1 MKNCFVLVLLLSLL
15 IPSAGESYAG
25 ELFKK
30 KKKKETTEAVKQPVV
45 KKKNKYQTLMKS
57 PGIVTAKG
65 DFLTIHKVGQKI
77 YLEYPLKYVGRE
89 ILVGG
94 TVSATSEPMLLN
106 VGYKYN
112 DPILY
117 RVVKK
122 DSAIVF
128 NKPNLAATAGED
140 KPWVKKA
147 MEKNYIDMQSNT
159 FSIHSY
165 NADSSAVVID
175 VTSFLKDNKGLAPKI
190 SAGPIS
196 SSPVASKFSFEGV
209 KAFEDNASVQ
219 VSQPVEASIQTFF
232 SKINLGQ
239 VSSHSVITFLL
250 LPEAKMRPR
259 VQDSRVG
266 VFFTVNTASDRMQL
280 PIRKISQEKD
290 GFDTYILAN
299 RWRLEPKDVEAWKR
313 GELVEPVKPIV
324 WYVDDAFPDEW
335 RGPIKEGILIWNKAF
350 EKIGFKNV
358 MVAKDFPKDDPNF
371 DPDNLKYT
379 CIRYS
384 PNAEANAMGPSW
396 VDPTTGEIIN
406 ASVIVYNNIVELIN
420 NWRFV
425 QTAQLD
431 PRVRASKMPKDVL
444 DESIVYVISHEIGH
458 TLGLLHNM
466 AASASIP
473 VDSLRS
479 ASFTQKYGTTPSIM
493 DYARFNYV
501 AQPGDKGVK
510 LTPPDLGVYDEYVIK
525 WLYTPL
531 PGLSPKEE
539 VAVLESW
546 IDEKAGDPLYRYGK
560 QQVIERYDPSAIEED
575 LGNDP
580 IKAGEYGIKNLQ
592 YILSHL
598 NEWIKDDVDGAYKEQ
613 MYNELGNQYYRYLRN
628 VMYNVGGI
636 YLSEVK
642 AGTPG
647 KTFQSVPKD
656 IQRKSF
662 LWVLK
667 QLKNSDWL
675 HNESLVD
682 QFGLRVALPPIV
694 RYYTGTELLGC
705 YTKVMLSAHVSK
717 DPYTM
722 KDYFD
727 DMYAQI
733 WESAIKNR
741 KPTEGEKV
749 LQRLSID
756 QSADM
761 ITKKS
766 KLVKVLTDEDV
777 PSVGNE
783 AYLPS
788 VDEIVTYG
796 LDELGLVS
804 AFRDELREIER
815 AKGHGYVA
823 KHMALTS
830 FKYGYGWQY
839 RVNTR
844 TIDDSKTRFH
854 AYAIRVKN
862 LLNSK
867 LSSSDAETRAHYQAM
882 LYTLDEALK
891 ALNDK

>member
-479 ASFTQKYGTTPSIM
+479 ASFTQKYGTTTSIM

-501 AQPGDKGVK
+501 AQPEDKGVK
-510 LTPPDLGVYDEYVIK
+510 LTPPELGIYDYYVIK
-525 WLYTPL
+525 WLY
-531 PGLSPKEE
+531 SPVPEAKDMWEE
-539 VAVLESW
+539 AEMAQKW
-546 IDEKAGDPLYRYGK
+546 IDEKAGDPQYRYGR
-560 QQVIERYDPSAIEED
+560 QQLMLRIDPSALEED

-580 IKAGEYGIKNLQ
+580 LKASTYGIKNLK

-598 NEWIKDDVDGAYKEQ
+598 NEWFEDDVDYTHRMQ
-613 MYNELGNQYYRYLRN
+613 LYNSIQSQYMRYLLN
-628 VMYNVGGI
+628 VLYQVGGVH
-636 YLSEVK
+636 LTQVK
-642 AGTPG
+642 GGTPG
-647 KTFQSVPKD
+647 EAVVSVPCAK
-656 IQRKSF
+656 QKEA
-662 LWVLK
+662 LAWVIKELR
-667 QLKNSDWL
+667 NSAWIDL
-675 HNESLVD
+675 PELIN
-682 QFGLRVALPPIV
+682 QTGLAVYPSAKIVSGVSKAIVAKGGHVI
-694 RYYTGTELLGC
+694 
-705 YTKVMLSAHVSK
+705 LSSHVSK
-717 DPYTM
+717 EKNPYTIGDFYDDLYAGVFAPTIQGRRLTAADRIM
-722 KDYFD
+722 QENIFKSMIAVSSQKLAKKGIQSLSPSWAEVEAYELCSKELMAMLHDNFQNIEEEFD
-727 DMYAQI
+727 MNVLA
-733 WESAIKNR
+733 R
-741 KPTEGEKV
+741 KGLPVEFG
-749 LQRLSID
+749 
-756 QSADM
+756 QSASPFQDE
-761 ITKKS
+761 
-766 KLVKVLTDEDV
+766 VKINAIDN
-777 PSVGNE
+777 S
-783 AYLPS
+783 
-788 VDEIVTYG
+788 
-796 LDELGLVS
+796 
-804 AFRDELREIER
+804 F
-815 AKGHGYVA
+815 GY
-823 KHMALTS
+823 
-830 FKYGYGWQY
+830 
-839 RVNTR
+839 N
-844 TIDDSKTRFH
+844 
-854 AYAIRVKN
+854 
-862 LLNSK
+862 
-867 LSSSDAETRAHYQAM
+867 QAM
-882 LYTLDEALK
+882 LKRVITLLKGKLASANRDDRVHYEGLISILEAMMK
-891 ALNDK
+891 NAKE

>member
-1 MKNCFVLVLLLSLL
+1 MTSLFTGNVEKLAPIANSGGTVEITAAFNSSGSILDDIKAFDDNVTVKSYLSY
-15 IPSAGESYAG
+15 S
-25 ELFKK
+25 
-30 KKKKETTEAVKQPVV
+30 
-45 KKKNKYQTLMKS
+45 
-57 PGIVTAKG
+57 VTAKMLG
-65 DFLTIHKVGQKI
+65 ILLLKRNEPLT
-77 YLEYPLKYVGRE
+77 
-89 ILVGG
+89 
-94 TVSATSEPMLLN
+94 
-106 VGYKYN
+106 
-112 DPILY
+112 
-117 RVVKK
+117 
-122 DSAIVF
+122 
-128 NKPNLAATAGED
+128 
-140 KPWVKKA
+140 
-147 MEKNYIDMQSNT
+147 
-159 FSIHSY
+159 
-165 NADSSAVVID
+165 
-175 VTSFLKDNKGLAPKI
+175 
-190 SAGPIS
+190 
-196 SSPVASKFSFEGV
+196 V
-209 KAFEDNASVQ
+209 KA
-219 VSQPVEASIQTFF
+219 TRT
-232 SKINLGQ
+232 L
-239 VSSHSVITFLL
+239 LL
-250 LPEAKMRPR
+250 LPEEKMHPR
-259 VQDSRVG
+259 VSDSRVG
-266 VFFTVNTASDRMQL
+266 VFLTNAKQHISTDQD
-280 PIRKISQEKD
+280 KIQAY
-290 GFDTYILAN
+290 TLAT
-299 RWRLEPKDVEAWKR
+299 RWKLEPKDMEAYKR

-324 WYVDDAFPDEW
+324 YYLDDAFPEAW
-335 RGPIKEGILIWNKAF
+335 KEPMRRGTLRWNKAF

-358 MVAKDFPKDDPNF
+358 VQVLDFPKDDPNF
-371 DPDNLKYT
+371 DPDNLKYS
-379 CIRYS
+379 CIRYVPAAIS
-384 PNAEANAMGPSW
+384 NAMGPSW
-396 VDPTTGEIIN
+396 TDPRTGEIIN
-406 ASVIVYNNIVELIN
+406 ASVIIFNDVAKLVNQ
-420 NWRFV
+420 WRFL
-425 QTAQLD
+425 QTSQ
-431 PRVRASKMPKDVL
+431 V
-444 DESIVYVISHEIGH
+444 DESVRGKKLPDNVLAESLEYIIAHEIGH
-458 TLGLLHNM
+458 TLGLMHNM
-466 AASASIP
+466 AASAAYP

-479 ASFTQKYGTTPSIM
+479 ATFTRKYGTTPSIM

-539 VAVLESW
+539 AAVLESW

-580 IKAGEYGIKNLQ
+580 IKAGEYGIRNLK

-598 NEWIKDDVDGAYKEQ
+598 NEWIQDDADGAYKEQ

-647 KTFQSVPKD
+647 KTYQSVPREV
-656 IQRKSF
+656 QRKSF
-662 LWVLK
+662 LWVLN

-675 HNESLVD
+675 HNETLTD
-682 QFGLRVALPPIV
+682 QFSLRVALPPIV

-705 YTKVMLSAHVSK
+705 YKNVMLSAHVSK
-717 DPYTM
+717 NPYTM

-727 DMYAQI
+727 DMYAQV

-741 KPTEGEKV
+741 KPTEGEKI

-756 QSADM
+756 QSADV

-777 PSVGNE
+777 PAVGNE
-783 AYLPS
+783 AYMPS

-796 LDELGLVS
+796 LDESGLVS

-815 AKGHGYVA
+815 ERGRGFVA
-823 KHMALTS
+823 KQMALNS

-867 LSSSDAETRAHYQAM
+867 LSSADTETKAHYQAM

-891 ALNDK
+891 ALNEK

>member
-1 MKNCFVLVLLLSLL
+1 MKRWITLSMVMLFVLPCPELTFA
-15 IPSAGESYAG
+15 SAR
-25 ELFKK
+25 KK
-30 KKKKETTEAVKQPVV
+30 KKATTEVKKEPVKRQSKYDKLV
-45 KKKNKYQTLMKS
+45 KNKLCVTARGNFVTLHKVDGKLYFEIPAKYLNREMLLASTISEARDNNLCAIGYKPKPPMHIKFTKTDSTIFMREVNVTATCNENEGHMKTVMERS
-57 PGIVTAKG
+57 FMDPIINSFKIYCYTNDSSAFLVDMTSLFTGNVEKLAPIANSGGTVEITAAFNSSGSILDDIKAFDDNVTVKSYLSYSVTAKMLG
-65 DFLTIHKVGQKI
+65 ILLLKRNEPLT
-77 YLEYPLKYVGRE
+77 
-89 ILVGG
+89 
-94 TVSATSEPMLLN
+94 
-106 VGYKYN
+106 
-112 DPILY
+112 
-117 RVVKK
+117 
-122 DSAIVF
+122 
-128 NKPNLAATAGED
+128 
-140 KPWVKKA
+140 
-147 MEKNYIDMQSNT
+147 
-159 FSIHSY
+159 
-165 NADSSAVVID
+165 
-175 VTSFLKDNKGLAPKI
+175 
-190 SAGPIS
+190 
-196 SSPVASKFSFEGV
+196 V
-209 KAFEDNASVQ
+209 KA
-219 VSQPVEASIQTFF
+219 TRT
-232 SKINLGQ
+232 L
-239 VSSHSVITFLL
+239 LL
-250 LPEAKMRPR
+250 LPEEKMHPR
-259 VQDSRVG
+259 VSDSRVG
-266 VFFTVNTASDRMQL
+266 VFLTNAKQHISTDQD
-280 PIRKISQEKD
+280 KIQAY
-290 GFDTYILAN
+290 TLAT
-299 RWRLEPKDVEAWKR
+299 RWKLEPKDMEAYKR

-324 WYVDDAFPDEW
+324 YYLDDAFPEAW
-335 RGPIKEGILIWNKAF
+335 KEPMRRGTLRWNKAF

-358 MVAKDFPKDDPNF
+358 VQVLDFPKDDPNF
-371 DPDNLKYT
+371 DPDNLKYS
-379 CIRYS
+379 CIRYVPAAIS
-384 PNAEANAMGPSW
+384 NAMGPSW
-396 VDPTTGEIIN
+396 TDPRTGEIIN
-406 ASVIVYNNIVELIN
+406 ASVIIFNDVAKLVNQ
-420 NWRFV
+420 WRFL
-425 QTAQLD
+425 QTSQ
-431 PRVRASKMPKDVL
+431 V
-444 DESIVYVISHEIGH
+444 DESVRGKKLPDNVLAESLEYIIAHEIGH
-458 TLGLLHNM
+458 TLGLMHNM
-466 AASASIP
+466 AASAAYP

-479 ASFTQKYGTTPSIM
+479 ATFTRKYGTTPSIM

-539 VAVLESW
+539 AAVLESW

-580 IKAGEYGIKNLQ
+580 IKAGEYGIRNLK

-598 NEWIKDDVDGAYKEQ
+598 NEWIQDDADGAYKEQ

-647 KTFQSVPKD
+647 KTYQSVPREV
-656 IQRKSF
+656 QRKSF
-662 LWVLK
+662 LWVLN

-675 HNESLVD
+675 HNETLTD
-682 QFGLRVALPPIV
+682 QFSLRVALPPIV

-705 YTKVMLSAHVSK
+705 YKNVMLSAHVSK
-717 DPYTM
+717 NPYTM

-727 DMYAQI
+727 DMYAQV

-741 KPTEGEKV
+741 KPTEGEKI

-756 QSADM
+756 QSADV

-777 PSVGNE
+777 PAVGNE
-783 AYLPS
+783 AYMPS

-796 LDELGLVS
+796 LDESGLVS

-815 AKGHGYVA
+815 ERGRGFVA
-823 KHMALTS
+823 KQMALNS

-867 LSSSDAETRAHYQAM
+867 LSSADTETKAHYQAM

-891 ALNDK
+891 ALNEK

>member
-1 MKNCFVLVLLLSLL
+1 MKNCFVLVMLLSLL

-30 KKKKETTEAVKQPVV
+30 KKKKEATEEVKRPVV
-45 KKKNKYQTLMKS
+45 KKKNKYETLMKS

-77 YLEYPLKYVGRE
+77 YLEYPLKYMDRE

-128 NKPNLAATAGED
+128 NRPNLAATAGED

-147 MEKNYIDMQSNT
+147 MEKNYIDIPARA

-175 VTSFLKDNKGLAPKI
+175 VTSFIKEDKELAPKVSGGMI
-190 SAGPIS
+190 T
-196 SSPVASKFSFEGV
+196 SSPVSSKFSFEGI
-209 KAFEDNASVQ
+209 KAFEDNASME
-219 VSQPVEASIQTFF
+219 VSQPVEAYIVSLFG
-232 SKINLGQ
+232 KINLGQ
-239 VSSHSVITFLL
+239 VSTRSVITFLL
-250 LPEAKMRPR
+250 LPEAKMKPR

-266 VFFTVNTASDRMQL
+266 VFFTVNSASDRMQF

-299 RWRLEPKDVEAWKR
+299 RWKVEPKDMEAWKR

-458 TLGLLHNM
+458 TLGLMHNM
-466 AASASIP
+466 SASASIP

-510 LTPPDLGVYDEYVIK
+510 LTPPELGVYDYYVIK
-525 WLYTPL
+525 WLY
-531 PGLSPKEE
+531 SPVPEAKDMWEE
-539 VAVLESW
+539 AEIAQKW
-546 IDEKAGDPLYRYGK
+546 IDEKAGDPFYRYGR
-560 QQVIERYDPSAIEED
+560 QQLMLRIDPSALEED
-575 LGNDP
+575 LGDDP
-580 IKAGEYGIKNLQ
+580 LKASTYGIKNLK

-598 NEWIKDDVDGAYKEQ
+598 NEWIEDDVDYTHRMQLYKAIQ
-613 MYNELGNQYYRYLRN
+613 SQYMRYLLN
-628 VMYNVGGI
+628 VLYQVGGVH
-636 YLSEVK
+636 LTQVK
-642 AGTPG
+642 DGTAGEAVV
-647 KTFQSVPKD
+647 SVPRAK
-656 IQRKSF
+656 QKEA
-662 LWVLK
+662 LAWVIKELR
-667 QLKNSDWL
+667 NSDWINL
-675 HNESLVD
+675 PELIN
-682 QFGLRVALPPIV
+682 QTGLAVYPSAKIVAGISKAIV
-694 RYYTGTELLGC
+694 AKGGH
-705 YTKVMLSAHVSK
+705 VILSSHVSK
-717 DPYTM
+717 EKNPYTIGEF
-722 KDYFD
+722 YD
-727 DMYAQI
+727 DLYAGVFAPTIQGRKLTAADRI
-733 WESAIKNR
+733 IQENIFKNMAAISTKY
-741 KPTEGEKV
+741 
-749 LQRLSID
+749 LSNKGI
-756 QSADM
+756 QS
-761 ITKKS
+761 
-766 KLVKVLTDEDV
+766 LN
-777 PSVGNE
+777 PSLAEIE
-783 AYLPS
+783 AYELCPKEVMEVLHIHSQNIEKEFGMNVLAREGLPVQFGQGAS
-788 VDEIVTYG
+788 PFQGEVKIDAINN
-796 LDELGLVS
+796 S
-804 AFRDELREIER
+804 F
-815 AKGHGYVA
+815 GY
-823 KHMALTS
+823 
-830 FKYGYGWQY
+830 
-839 RVNTR
+839 N
-844 TIDDSKTRFH
+844 
-854 AYAIRVKN
+854 
-862 LLNSK
+862 
-867 LSSSDAETRAHYQAM
+867 QAM
-882 LYTLDEALK
+882 LKRVVTLLK
-891 ALNDK
+891 GKFASANRDDRVHYEGLISVLEEMKKK